1 VIEIASGQELT
12 EEIIGGFREE
22 GYLVV
27 RNLLA
32 TEEVS
37 EILQTFMDIHAGPP
51 ISGFYE
57 PVGEEEAAGDIL
69 RRYPRILQPHYFSAT
84 ALKYMLHPR
93 LFPILKAL
101 LGEAPLASQ
110 SMFYY
115 KPPGARGQ
123 ALHQDN
129 YYLKV
134 EPGTCIAAWTAID
147 DCDNAN
153 GGMQIVPKSNELD
166 ILCPERADPK
176 LSFTQAIVRVPK
188 GLKAIG
194 VDMKAGDT
202 LFFNGN
208 VIHGSGPNRTTDRFR
223 RSFTCHYVGESTE
236 RLGSYFSRLY
246 DFEGSWEQYSI
257 NAETGPCGDEFAGF
271 YGH

>member
-1 VIEIASGQELT
+1 
-12 EEIIGGFREE
+12 
-22 GYLVV
+22 LVV

-51 ISGFYE
+51 ISG
-57 PVGEEEAAGDIL
+57 VL
-69 RRYPRILQPHYFSAT
+69 RTGRRRGSGGRHFETVSAHSSAPINFSAT

-176 LSFTQAIVRVPK
+176 LSFYP
-188 GLKAIG
+188 
-194 VDMKAGDT
+194 GDRSRSERIEGDRRGYEGRGHV
-202 LFFNGN
+202 FFNGN